1 MSTPTTLSETRIAI
15 LGLGLMGGSL
25 ALALHGKCKALYA
38 YDPDPHTVVLA
49 RQQYIVD
56 KVSSDAAEILPTSDV
71 VVLAAPVRGILA
83 LIERLP
89 EMHPGSPVVL
99 DLGST
104 KEQVCR
110 RLEALPP
117 RFDPIGGHPMCG
129 KETPGLSNAEAAI
142 FEDAAFALTPLER
155 TSSLARNLADQL
167 VNAIGS
173 HPVWLDPAT
182 HDRWVAATSQLP
194 YLLSIS
200 LALAAPQEAAP
211 MVGPGFRGA
220 TRLAASS
227 VTMMV
232 DTLTTN
238 RENILHAVGEFR
250 TQLDNIESA
259 LQDPS
264 SERLAK
270 ILHISSAARKQF
282 VEDRRSGVSR

>member
-1 MSTPTTLSETRIAI
+1 MSPPTTLSETPIAI

-25 ALALHGKCKALYA
+25 ALALRGKCKALYA
-38 YDPDPHTVVLA
+38 FDPDPETVALA
-49 RQQYIVD
+49 RQQQLAD
-56 KVSSDAAEILPTSDV
+56 RVSSNPVKILLESDMV
-71 VVLAAPVRGILA
+71 ILAAPVRGILA
-83 LIERLP
+83 LIDRLP
-89 EMHPGSPVVL
+89 EMHPGSPIVL

-104 KEQVCR
+104 KEQICR
-110 RLEALPP
+110 RMEALPS
-117 RFDPIGGHPMCG
+117 RFDPLGGHPMCG

-142 FEDAAFALTPLER
+142 FEGAAFALTPLER

-167 VNAIGS
+167 VSAIGS

-200 LALAAPQEAAP
+200 LALATPQEAAP
-211 MVGPGFRGA
+211 MVGPGYRGA

-238 RENILHAVGEFR
+238 RENILQAVGEFR

-259 LQDPS
+259 LHDPS
-264 SERLAK
+264 SERLANM
-270 ILHISSAARKQF
+270 LHSSSNARNQL
-282 VEDRRSGVSR
+282 VDD